1 MNEDMQMIEKEK
13 IDVPQVFNKPL
24 TKGKYTMIK
33 TEDVEKIRKYL
44 SKAKFILDFL
54 KKAEFALICIVI
66 GMIIGV
72 LLGNCEGMKNVGF
85 GL

>member
-1 MNEDMQMIEKEK
+1 
-13 IDVPQVFNKPL
+13 
-24 TKGKYTMIK
+24 MIK

-72 LLGNCEGMKNVGF
+72 LL
-85 GL
+85 